1 MAVRLATDWPRLMKR
16 STAAKCCEMSE
27 AAFEREVIAGR
38 LPQPIMI
45 GGAEHWSL
53 AQIDAAIENMVGSEK
68 RDWRSSMPMHQPGFT
83 P

>member
-1 MAVRLATDWPRLMKR
+1 MALKIVPDWPRLMKR

-53 AQIDAAIENMVGSEK
+53 AQIDAAIERLSGAAK
-68 RDWRSSMPMHQPGFT
+68 RDWREDAPIYNGQAA
-83 P
+83 